1 MMSDRKSYDPIEDIK
16 DMELNKDAWIGM
28 YSLHDAIMMFC
39 GFLLIIGFVTNWMS
53 YVRVDQMISYA
64 GWDFARDAG
73 NYPEVWLIFMLGIF
87 FIIRPILSAYLRK
100 STYISVW
107 PSPIITIIAS
117 IVGLMIPVEIFLRY
131 APTLKDDI
139 GIAFMNNAGIGWY
152 LSISASIILLI
163 AGLLVFVESF
173 LNKKYR
179 DRAIAER
186 QARFGVGYVPS
197 EFQTYQAPP
206 QASGGAPEMMQAPPP
221 PQEMPQQQPAPGPM
235 PAGGQSPFGPAPMDP
250 KARKKYEKA
259 LKKWQE
265 QQARRGF

>member
-1 MMSDRKSYDPIEDIK
+1 MMSERRSYDPIEDIK

-28 YSLHDAIMMFC
+28 YSLHDAIMMFA

-53 YVRVDQMISYA
+53 YVRIDQVINYA

-73 NYPEVWLIFMLGIF
+73 NFPEVWLVFMLGLF

-100 STYISVW
+100 STYINIW

-117 IVGLMIPVEIFLRY
+117 IVGLIIPLEIYFRY
-131 APTLKDDI
+131 ATTLKEDI

-152 LSISASIILLI
+152 LSITASIMLLI
-163 AGLLVFVESF
+163 AGILVFIESF

-186 QARFGVGYVPS
+186 QARFGVGYVQS
-197 EFQTYQAPP
+197 EYQTYQAQPP
-206 QASGGAPEMMQAPPP
+206 AYGGAQDMTQAPP
-221 PQEMPQQQPAPGPM
+221 PQEMQMQQQPM
-235 PAGGQSPFGPAPMDP
+235 PPQAGGGQSPFGPAPMDP

-259 LKKWQE
+259 LRKWQE